1 MICFVAPEGDL
12 AEPLAVRVNVGKGQ
26 YALHVEEK
34 EWIYRIALSM
44 LKGIGPVNARNLV
57 AYCGGVEAIF
67 TDRKLKNTLS
77 KVPGIGPKL
86 MASITDKKILPAA
99 EKELAY
105 VRKHK
110 LRMLFYLDA
119 EYPSRLKQAED
130 APVLLFVKGTA
141 DLDTQHMV
149 SIVGTRTPTEQ
160 GKRLCVELVEGL
172 KESNATIVSGLA
184 YGIDIT
190 AHRAALRNDLPTI
203 GCVAHGMDKLYPG
216 EHAATAK
223 EMLEQGALVTEVP
236 SDGAFAPGNFP
247 ARNRIIAG
255 LSDCTIVVESAP
267 KGGSLITAD
276 IANSYDREVFAF
288 PGRPT
293 DPRSEGCNMLI
304 QRNQAA
310 LVTNARDVLRMMEWL
325 PRKKKAPVQAAL
337 FSELLPDEQ
346 TLVDIIKAKGKI
358 AIDDLCVASKMT
370 QGKTA
375 GLLLNLEFSGVVR
388 SLPGKVYALN

>member
-1 MICFVAPEGDL
+1 M
-12 AEPLAVRVNVGKGQ
+12 
-26 YALHVEEK
+26 VEETQ
-34 EWIYRIALSM
+34 WIHRIALSM

-57 AYCGGVEAIF
+57 AYCGGVDAIF
-67 TDRKLKNTLS
+67 TDAKLKNTLA

-86 MASITDKKILPAA
+86 IASITDKKTLATA

-119 EYPSRLKQAED
+119 DYPARLKQAED
-130 APVLLFVKGTA
+130 SPVLLYVKGNA
-141 DLDTQHMV
+141 ELDLQRMV

-160 GKRLCVELVEGL
+160 GKRLCTELVEGL
-172 KESNATIVSGLA
+172 QECGATIVSGLA

-190 AHRAALRNDLPTI
+190 AHRAALRNGLPTV

-223 EMLEQGALVTEVP
+223 EMLEHGALVTEVP

-310 LVTNARDVLRMMEWL
+310 LVTNARDVLRMMDWL
-325 PRKKKAPVQAAL
+325 PKKKKAPVQAAM
-337 FSELLPDEQ
+337 FAELMPEEQ
-346 TLVDIIKAKGKI
+346 VLVDIIKARNKVD
-358 AIDDLCVASKMT
+358 IDALCIESKMA
-370 QGKTA
+370 QGKVA
-375 GLLLNLEFSGVVR
+375 GLLLNMEFNGVVR
-388 SLPGKVYALN
+388 SLPGKMYALN